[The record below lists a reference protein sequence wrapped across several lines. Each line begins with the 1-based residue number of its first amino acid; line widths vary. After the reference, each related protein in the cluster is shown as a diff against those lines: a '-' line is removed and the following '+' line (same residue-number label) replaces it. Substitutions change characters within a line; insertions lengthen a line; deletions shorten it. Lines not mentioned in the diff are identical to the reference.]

1 VTAFGSNAGFLA
13 LGPSA
18 STSRVQR
25 RDQWLGCREV
35 ALEDYKRKRDFQR
48 TAEPTGKPLPKKVKG
63 ASRFVIQ
70 KHAARRLHYDFRL
83 EMEGVLKSWALP
95 KGLPWKRGE
104 KHLAVEVEDHPI
116 EYEDFEGVI
125 PEGQYGGGTVM
136 VWDRGTYY
144 VFGEQPLKSLREGKL
159 HLVLDGK
166 KAKGEW
172 TLVRI
177 RGRDGEKNQW
187 LILKTGDDAKPISQR
202 LDDQSVKT
210 GRTMKQIADQR
221 DAEWESGREAD
232 QSPRSQFKARIRDA
246 IKKKKKHD
254 VIENAH
260 SPGVALAK
268 AGRLPAEKR
277 GKRGGRPTITAL
289 PSLPSAKPRFIEPM
303 KAKLVEASP
312 PTGDW
317 MFELKFD
324 GIRLIAIK
332 NRERVSLLSRN
343 RNEQSRRFPEIVEA
357 MKNLPIHECVVDGE
371 VVALDK
377 EGRSS
382 FQLLQAL
389 EMEGRKSPVYFYAF
403 DLLHLDGKSLLNLP
417 LEARKSVLEKLCG
430 DAEDPIRYSGPVGS
444 DAKRLLDEVKRRG
457 LEGVIGK
464 LRNSVYE
471 PGRRSGA
478 WIKLKCVTEQEFVMG
493 GYTPPQGARK
503 HFGAILVGYY
513 ENKKL
518 IFAGKVGTGF
528 DAKMLSMLHK
538 KLKDE
543 ERDDCPFVDL
553 PSKQNGQWV
562 QGITPSMM
570 KRMHWVNPKFVAE
583 VKFAE
588 WTRDGKLRAPVF
600 VGLREDKK
608 ATDVVREG

>member
-1 VTAFGSNAGFLA
+1 MGLA
-13 LGPSA
+13 
-18 STSRVQR
+18 
-25 RDQWLGCREV
+25 E
-35 ALEDYKRKRDFQR
+35 YKRKRDFKK
-48 TAEPTGKPLPKKVKG
+48 TAEPAGKQLPKKVKG

-83 EMEGVLKSWALP
+83 EMESVLKSWALP

-187 LILKTGDDAKPISQR
+187 LILKTGDEAKPPSKK
-202 LDDQSVKT
+202 LEDQSVKT
-210 GRTMKQIADQR
+210 GRTMKQIADAR
-221 DAEWESGREAD
+221 DAEWQSNRLEDES
-232 QSPRSQFKARIRDA
+232 PTSQFKARIRDA
-246 IKKKKKHD
+246 IKKKVNVKA
-254 VIENAH
+254 VGQAH
-260 SPGVALAK
+260 SRAVASAK
-268 AGRLPAEKR
+268 AGRLPAVQLGSR
-277 GKRGGRPTITAL
+277 SGRPTIASLSDL
-289 PSLPSAKPRFIEPM
+289 PAAKARFIEPM
-303 KAKLVEASP
+303 KAKLVEKP
-312 PTGDW
+312 PATGDW
-317 MFELKFD
+317 IYELKFD
-324 GIRLIAIK
+324 GIRLIAVRADK
-332 NRERVSLLSRN
+332 KVSLLSRN
-343 RNEQSRRFPEIVEA
+343 QNDLSARFPEIVEA
-357 MKNLPIHECVVDGE
+357 IKNLAARECVIDGE
-371 VVALDK
+371 VVALDE

-403 DLLHLDGKSLLNLP
+403 DLLELDGKGLVGLP
-417 LEARKSVLEKLCG
+417 LEARKNVLEKLSG
-430 DAEDPIRYSGPVGS
+430 DADDPIRYSGAIGS
-444 DAKRLLDEVKRRG
+444 DAEPLLDEVKRRG
-457 LEGVIGK
+457 LEGLIGK
-464 LRNSVYE
+464 QRNSVYE
-471 PGRRSGA
+471 PGRRSGT
-478 WIKLKCVTEQEFVMG
+478 WIKLKCVQEQEFVIG

-513 ENKKL
+513 DKNKL
-518 IFAGKVGTGF
+518 VFAGKVGTGF
-528 DAKMLSMLHK
+528 TTKSLSMLYK
-538 KLKDE
+538 KLQKE
-543 ERDDCPFVDL
+543 ARDDCPFVDL

-570 KRMHWVNPKFVAE
+570 KKMHWVNPKFVAQI
-583 VKFAE
+583 KFAE

-600 VGLREDKK
+600 LALREDKK
-608 ATDVVREG
+608 PTDVVREG